1 MASYKRVLNP
11 RTVLVVED
19 EALVRMLVADTLID
33 AGYLVIEAGHADE
46 AIDILDTR
54 AAGID
59 LMFSD
64 IHMPGTING
73 LELALFVRLQ
83 WPQIAIIL
91 ASANALPSP
100 AQIPPN
106 ARFLIKPYDVRDLM
120 GHLQEMV
127 PSL

>member
-1 MASYKRVLNP
+1 
-11 RTVLVVED
+11 
-19 EALVRMLVADTLID
+19 MLVADTLID